1 MKNVYIALE
10 NVRSLY
16 NVGAIMRTC
25 SFFGFY
31 KLLLIGYSGTKLD
44 FKGNRILHPEV
55 TKTAL
60 GAEKDVEVIFLE
72 NTEEL
77 FHFAKEEKLKI
88 VSIEQHKKSTKLTKW
103 KMNDEIVLVFG
114 NEVKGVSEETLEISD
129 EIIEIERVGKKGSLN
144 VTTAVGI
151 TLFIKESPQ

>member
-31 KLLLIGYSGTKLD
+31 KLVLIGYSGTKFD
-44 FKGNRILHPEV
+44 FKGNKILHPEV
-55 TKTAL
+55 AKTAL
-60 GAEKDVEVIFLE
+60 GAEEDMEIVFLE

-77 FHFAKEEKLKI
+77 FHFAKEKKLKI
-88 VSIEQHKKSTKLTKW
+88 VSIEQDEKAVKLDAW
-103 KMNDEIVLVFG
+103 KPQENSILVFG
-114 NEVKGVSEETLEISD
+114 NEVKGVSKETLGISD
-129 EIIEIERVGKKGSLN
+129 EIVEIERIGKKGSLN
-144 VTTAVGI
+144 VTTAVGVVLSAS
-151 TLFIKESPQ
+151 T